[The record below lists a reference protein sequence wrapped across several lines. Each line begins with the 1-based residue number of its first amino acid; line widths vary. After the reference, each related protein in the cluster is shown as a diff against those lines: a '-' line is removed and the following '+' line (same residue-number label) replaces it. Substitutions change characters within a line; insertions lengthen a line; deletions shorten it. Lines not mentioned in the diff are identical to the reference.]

1 MADNAKKRA
10 ALDAEIG
17 ASKAT
22 MRRQRRREIAA
33 QREAS
38 LASGSISGQVVDDD
52 GGGGLGRLAD
62 VGRHDG
68 EEDDGGMDE
77 DDAEEGDDDHDEE
90 EEEEGFEEKRVRK
103 MTGEVEGEEEET
115 PHHRFNEGGDMIEP
129 FNLRN
134 ERQNDGF
141 FDANGN
147 FVWKKD
153 GEEPDEWLAQLD
165 ENQTAAMQKKKV
177 ALDEAAQ
184 DGSSE
189 DDEVE
194 DFEAPGDAAASAR
207 RAAAA
212 KAELAGLLMESE
224 TVVGALRRLGRAL
237 KADKAVKP
245 HFEHLTELADE
256 LLRRGDTN
264 IYNETRET
272 LSAAVAAF
280 AASAPAAVAER
291 ADANDDRTW
300 EYEAADGQVYGPYA
314 TQDILDWRAQ
324 GFFTGAAAVP
334 MRRAAAAPPAAPAD
348 DFLADMD
355 EDDEAAAAGRSAEVD
370 QLRRNRFCLGLR
382 WPWGA
387 HSADE
392 EPSSARHNARD
403 LRLSLRTIALHS
415 MGRFGVA
422 SGRGRA
428 RARGP
433 VNLVDV
439 QSHKIVV
446 SSTSSHTIPDDYNQ
460 LTLTSLTA
468 YLTLSRR
475 RNENET
481 SDPAVR

>member
-355 EDDEAAAAGRSAEVD
+355 EDDEAAPPAAPP
-370 QLRRNRFCLGLR
+370 R
-382 WPWGA
+382 WIN
-387 HSADE
+387 SDE
-392 EPSSARHNARD
+392 ID
-403 LRLSLRTIALHS
+403 
-415 MGRFGVA
+415 FV
-422 SGRGRA
+422 
-428 RARGP
+428 
-433 VNLVDV
+433 
-439 QSHKIVV
+439 
-446 SSTSSHTIPDDYNQ
+446 
-460 LTLTSLTA
+460 
-468 YLTLSRR
+468 
-475 RNENET
+475 
-481 SDPAVR
+481 